1 MMRSFMISTSYQ
13 MLLGEIRDDD
23 DDDDDM
29 NVVCGTYE
37 GGERHI

>member
-1 MMRSFMISTSYQ
+1 MISTSYQ